1 MAHPQGPATNSETGP
16 GAEASGAASIASDG
30 LPLPRRIWA
39 ICAISFGTALFVVD
53 GAVAN
58 VALPTIARDLSV
70 SNGAVTSVVTVYQL
84 VMVMV
89 LLPFATI
96 GDRIG
101 HRRLYQIGQVIF
113 FAASAAAFLID
124 SFWQLIAVRVVQSF
138 GAGIAL
144 SVSAAMLRSI
154 YPAKSLGSGLGIN
167 SVIVAT
173 SYAVAPT
180 LGGFIVEH
188 LDWRWV
194 FVAAAPLALISLAI
208 GRFLPD
214 PEPRPGKVDA
224 MSGIWSAFTA
234 LLLIGGLTLAT
245 HDRVAVGL
253 AVIALGVGSA
263 YLLTRRESSKE
274 RPVLPVDL
282 MRRPAIGLSVLAAV
296 CAFVAS
302 AMLIVALPFRFEQ
315 GMGYSPDQV
324 GLLIA
329 PFPLTMLVV
338 APAAGWL
345 SDRISP
351 SVMGVVGMGIAI
363 AGLVALSLMPDHA
376 GAVAI
381 AWRLSVCALGFG
393 LFLAPNSRLMIGS
406 APKDRSAA
414 AGGMLSTAR
423 LFGQSTGA
431 AVVGLILALGL
442 GLGATPYG
450 VALAFCVLAMA
461 CSAWRFKATGATL
474 VRKPQHPDTIR

>member
-1 MAHPQGPATNSETGP
+1 MASKQTTGP
-16 GAEASGAASIASDG
+16 GHDRIDQANTAPGPLEMDG
-30 LPLPRRIWA
+30 LPMPRRIWA

-53 GAVAN
+53 GAIAN

-70 SNGAVTSVVTVYQL
+70 SDGAVTSIVTVYQL

-101 HRRLYQIGQVIF
+101 HRRLYQIGQVVF
-113 FAASAAAFLID
+113 FLASAAALLID
-124 SFWQLIAVRVVQSF
+124 SFWQLIAVRVLQSF

-144 SVSAAMLRSI
+144 SVSAAMLRTI

-173 SYAVAPT
+173 AYAVAPT

-194 FVAAAPLALISLAI
+194 FVAAAPLAVISLAI
-208 GRFLPD
+208 GRFLP
-214 PEPRPGKVDA
+214 EPQPRSRRVDA
-224 MSGIWSAFTA
+224 ISGVWSAVTA

-245 HDRVAVGL
+245 RDMVAPGL
-253 AVIALGVGSA
+253 VALVAGIISAV
-263 YLLTRRESSKE
+263 LLTRRENGKE
-274 RPVLPVDL
+274 RPILPVDL
-282 MRRPAIGLSVLAAV
+282 MQRPVIGLSVLAAV

-315 GMGYSPDQV
+315 GMGYAPDEV

-363 AGLVALSLMPDHA
+363 AGLLCLTFMPDQLGAA
-376 GAVAI
+376 GI
-381 AWRLSVCALGFG
+381 AWRLSLCALGFG

-406 APKDRSAA
+406 APKDRAAA

-431 AVVGLILALGL
+431 AVVGLVLAIGL
-442 GLGATPYG
+442 GLGATPFAI
-450 VALAFCVLAMA
+450 ALAFCVLAMA
-461 CSAWRFKATGATL
+461 CSAYRYKATGATL
-474 VRKPQHPDTIR
+474 RRTPQHADIVR